1 MHARTVIAG
10 LPLLLLAVPLLF
22 AGCSQPKATVTAAP
36 LPDYSRQLGPGESAL
51 RLITDPARL
60 PDLDRA
66 WENLQANRPYLLESM
81 DHSLRWFRAPSSRQ
95 FFPFEG
101 ITHEQAAASVVA
113 MKSVVNE
120 MRSASNFRRE
130 VLRMFDVYESV
141 GYNNEGIVLFTG
153 YYAPVFNASRERTSQ
168 FRYPLYKRPADLVT
182 DPVTGEPRG
191 RKTADGSIVPYYTR
205 KEIETRNMFAGN
217 ELVWLEDDLSAYII
231 HVNGSAKL
239 RLTDGRSMY
248 IGYAGKTDRSYVGLG
263 KSMVDEGLIDKNK
276 LSLRA
281 IEDYYRR
288 DPATVRELIYRNENY
303 VFFTEY
309 DESIWPAGSLGV
321 RVTEQTSLATDK
333 KIYPRGGI
341 VLVDTEGVTVSGR
354 KRDFL
359 QFMLDQDTGGA
370 IQAPGRADIFMGQG
384 PTAEILAGGQF
395 AEGRLY
401 YFILKPEFA
410 SRYPLESTNQT
421 NRTTAGHAMR

>member
-1 MHARTVIAG
+1 MGSQRSFIA
-10 LPLLLLAVPLLF
+10 LLASSCLLLVT
-22 AGCSQPKATVTAAP
+22 GCSQPKATVEPNP

-60 PDLDRA
+60 PDIARA
-66 WENLQANRPYLLESM
+66 WENAQANKPFLLESM
-81 DHSLRWFRAPSSRQ
+81 DQSLRWFRAPSSKH

-101 ITHEQAAASVVA
+101 ITREQAASSVVA
-113 MKSVVNE
+113 MKEVVQE
-120 MRSASNFRRE
+120 TRSAADFRRD
-130 VLRMFDVYESV
+130 VLEMFDVYESV

-153 YYAPVFNASRERTSQ
+153 YYAPVFNASRERTSR
-168 FRYPLYKRPADLVT
+168 FKYPLYKRPADLVT

-191 RKTADGSIVPYYTR
+191 RKTADGSVVPYHTR
-205 KEIETRNMFAGN
+205 REIETSNMFAGN

-231 HVNGSAKL
+231 HVNGSAKM
-239 RLTDGRSMY
+239 RLPDGKSMY
-248 IGYAGKTDRSYVGLG
+248 IGYAGKTDREYVGLG

-288 DPATVRELIYRNENY
+288 DPAKVRELIYRNENY

-333 KIYPRGGI
+333 KIYPRGGV

-354 KRDFL
+354 PRDFL

-370 IQAPGRADIFMGQG
+370 IKAPGRADIFMGQG

-401 YFILKPEFA
+401 YFILKPEFV
-410 SRYPLESTNQT
+410 SKYPLERS
-421 NRTTAGHAMR
+421 NRPNTGGRAMR

>member
-1 MHARTVIAG
+1 MRTRRVLTVLAT
-10 LPLLLLAVPLLF
+10 PLAMVLF
-22 AGCSQPKATVTAAP
+22 LTAGCSQPKATVEPNP

-51 RLITDPARL
+51 RLITDPSRL
-60 PDLDRA
+60 PDLARA
-66 WENLQANRPYLLESM
+66 WENAQTNKPYLLEAF
-81 DHSLRWFRAPSSRQ
+81 DQSLRWFRAPSSKQ
-95 FFPFEG
+95 FFPFESFS
-101 ITHEQAAASVVA
+101 HEQAAASVVA
-113 MKSVVNE
+113 MKQL
-120 MRSASNFRRE
+120 AQDAKTAADFRRD
-130 VLRMFDVYESV
+130 VLRLFDVYESV

-153 YYAPVFNASRERTSQ
+153 YYAPVFNASRERTAR
-168 FRYPLYKRPADLVT
+168 FAYPLYKRPADLVT
-182 DPVTGEPRG
+182 DPVTGEPKG
-191 RKTADGSIVPYYTR
+191 RKTPDGSVVPYFTR
-205 KEIETRNMFAGN
+205 REIERNNMFAGS

-239 RLTDGRSMY
+239 RLPDGTSMY

-288 DPATVRELIYRNENY
+288 DPAKVRELIYRNENY

-309 DESIWPAGSLGV
+309 DQSIWPAGSLGV

-370 IQAPGRADIFMGQG
+370 IKAPGRADIFMGQG

-401 YFILKPEFA
+401 YFMLKPA
-410 SRYPLESTNQT
+410 YVSQYPLEG
-421 NRTTAGHAMR
+421 TAPANTGGRASR